1 MKRWFMDME
10 IYLPVMPVEMTYEVG
25 DRNFLLNALPHM
37 MLLMI
42 RDGHSQ
48 KEVEKV
54 TGLSSQALAQERQAL
69 LQQGLIKENGELSDT
84 AKLALDIYEF
94 EDNHKEEK
102 HLYYRDMVRYLLLP
116 LDNIEVVHNV
126 PKNYSWI
133 DWPDHYDEARIL
145 QNSLVAKKRV
155 FVGYEHLLKYY
166 DIDFPLNG
174 AYSERKYFAP
184 LKLDGQ
190 IKLITEAELTAYKEA
205 KVFAEESNDVAG
217 DEEEASESEVLL
229 SQDIYTE
236 QKTMDLGVSVAISG
250 WHIHASWKFESG
262 QEYCK
267 DVCLLPWGDIYEY
280 EDIVEGNDSVPR
292 LHVPNRFNDH
302 SMAISA
308 FVEYMWN
315 NDWQK
320 NGRNERLLD
329 LKILEPSKTMV
340 LCSIKLEDK
349 LL

>member
-1 MKRWFMDME
+1 MV

-25 DRNFLLNALPHM
+25 DRNFLLNALPRM

-48 KEVEKV
+48 EDVEKV
-54 TGLSSQALAQERQAL
+54 TNLSSQTLAQERQAL
-69 LQQGLIKENGELSDT
+69 LQQGLLKEDGELSDT
-84 AKLALDIYEF
+84 AKSVLDIYEF
-94 EDNHKEEK
+94 EDRHKEEK
-102 HLYYRDMVRYLLLP
+102 HLYYRDMVRHLLLP

-126 PKNYSWI
+126 PKNFAWI
-133 DWPDHYDEARIL
+133 DWPEHYDDARIL
-145 QNSLVAKKRV
+145 QNSLAAEKSV
-155 FVGYEHLLKYY
+155 FVGYEHLVKYY
-166 DIDFPLNG
+166 DIDFILNG

-190 IKLITEAELTAYKEA
+190 IKLTTEAELSADKEA
-205 KVFAEESNDVAG
+205 KMIAKKSYDVAE
-217 DEEEASESEVLL
+217 DAEEASASESLL
-229 SQDIYTE
+229 SHDIENE
-236 QKTMDLGVSVAISG
+236 QQPIDLGIRVAISG
-250 WHIHASWKFESG
+250 WHMCASWKFDNG
-262 QEYCK
+262 HEYCK
-267 DVCLLPWGDIYEY
+267 NVCMLPWGEFFEY
-280 EDIVEGNDSVPR
+280 GNIVEANDSMPR
-292 LHVPNRFNDH
+292 LHLPNEFNNPL
-302 SMAISA
+302 MAISA

>member
-1 MKRWFMDME
+1 MV

-25 DRNFLLNALPHM
+25 DRNFLLNALPRM

-48 KEVEKV
+48 EDVEKV
-54 TGLSSQALAQERQAL
+54 TNLSSQTLAQERQAL
-69 LQQGLIKENGELSDT
+69 LQQGLLKEDGELSDT
-84 AKLALDIYEF
+84 AKSVLDIYEF
-94 EDNHKEEK
+94 EDRHKEEK
-102 HLYYRDMVRYLLLP
+102 HLYYRDMVRHLLLP

-126 PKNYSWI
+126 PKNFAWI
-133 DWPDHYDEARIL
+133 DWPEHYDDARIL
-145 QNSLVAKKRV
+145 QNSLAAEKTV

-174 AYSERKYFAP
+174 AYSERKYFTP

-190 IKLITEAELTAYKEA
+190 IKLMTEAELTAE
-205 KVFAEESNDVAG
+205 KVAEVTEEESNDVAG
-217 DEEEASESEVLL
+217 DDEEASESEVLL
-229 SQDIYTE
+229 LQDMDTE
-236 QKTMDLGVSVAISG
+236 QQPMDLGVSVAISA
-250 WHIHASWKFESG
+250 WHISASWKFESG
-262 QEYCK
+262 QEHCK
-267 DVCLLPWGDIYEY
+267 DVCLLPWGEIYEC
-280 EDIVEGNDSVPR
+280 EDLVEGNDSMSR
-292 LHVPNRFNDH
+292 LHLPNKFNDH